1 MEPARIQH
9 LGSTKMNHPLRLVL
23 ALGAIFFTGS
33 FAAAQ
38 SDHARIT
45 IAQEEIPLEAIVSR
59 IREISGANILYR
71 TPEGETALSKR
82 TIERIQVDNVPW
94 RKALDLAAELAGC
107 VIEEGEMD
115 ILFVSRPPKI
125 SFQLQDQDIRK
136 VIDMIGK
143 MSGANIVWAPEVSGT
158 ISLRLNEIPWRD
170 ALDVAT
176 KTLGYT
182 VVEEARGVLR
192 VVDPVSLQAQME
204 TRSYRLKYVRPPRQ
218 WVPVMTSEFVEGGAK
233 APSGDI
239 NKDFPLLGALRNV
252 ISEGAKLD
260 YVQAA
265 NTLLIRDTVQMHKRV
280 AEIIEGIDIEPAQV
294 FIDVKFV
301 STTNA
306 DLFDL
311 GVDYGD
317 NGIGISASGG
327 QIPITFPFD
336 LGSGGFEDHGIAS
349 ESGAGPFAGAGN
361 AGDTIIPDT
370 VFGALSFTQ
379 VAATLRMMQ
388 RDTSTE
394 VVQAPKLIAIDG
406 KAATI
411 FVGETIR
418 YAEAKA
424 VEGQAGGVSLS
435 VSEATS
441 SPVEVG
447 FQLLVVPHVVPG
459 TDRMMLDVIPKETS
473 LSGTGDSSLAP
484 PGFDVFTLGASGLEG
499 SIALPRKRSSTIVTS
514 MVLES
519 GQTAVIGGLT
529 TDTNVDS
536 ESRIPLLADIP
547 FLGELFQYESTTQ
560 ERRSLIVFITP
571 TILRSSEDAAA
582 LLQAELEERRRAV
595 EDGLMSLLEED
606 LGLSRLRVGADD

>member
-1 MEPARIQH
+1 
-9 LGSTKMNHPLRLVL
+9 MNHPLRVAF

-33 FAAAQ
+33 FAVAQ
-38 SDHARIT
+38 SDHARLT
-45 IAQEEIPLEAIVSR
+45 MAQEEIPLEAIVDR

-71 TPEGETALSKR
+71 TPEGEEPLSKLM
-82 TIERIQVDNVPW
+82 IERIQVDNVPW

-125 SFQLQDQDIRK
+125 SFQLQDQDIRE
-136 VIDMIGK
+136 VIDLIGK

-170 ALDVAT
+170 ALEVAT

-182 VVEEARGVLR
+182 VVEEARGILR
-192 VVDPVSLQAQME
+192 VVDPLSLQAQME
-204 TRSYRLKYVRPPRQ
+204 THSYRLKYVRPPRE
-218 WVPVMTSEFVEGGAK
+218 WVPVMTSEFVMGGSQ
-233 APSGDI
+233 APSGDVE
-239 NKDFPLLGALRNV
+239 KDFPLLAALRNV
-252 ISEGAKLD
+252 LSEGAKLD
-260 YVQAA
+260 YVQSA
-265 NTLLIRDTVQMHKRV
+265 NTLLIRDTVQMHKRIG
-280 AEIIEGIDIEPAQV
+280 EIIKEIDIEPAQV

-306 DLFDL
+306 DLYDL

-336 LGSGGFEDHGIAS
+336 IGNGGFEDSLIAT
-349 ESGAGPFAGAGN
+349 ESGNGPFVGAGN
-361 AGDTIIPDT
+361 GGSTSIPDT

-394 VVQAPKLIAIDG
+394 VVQAPKLIALDG

-418 YAEAKA
+418 YAEAKT
-424 VEGQAGGVSLS
+424 EQGQAGGLSLS
-435 VSEATS
+435 VVEASS

-459 TDRMMLDVIPKETS
+459 TDRLMLDVIPKETS

-484 PGFDVFTLGASGLEG
+484 AGFDVFTIGASGLEG

-514 MVLES
+514 MILES

-536 ESRIPLLADIP
+536 ESRIPFLAAIP
-547 FLGELFQYESTTQ
+547 FLGELFKHESSTQ

-571 TILRSSEDAAA
+571 TILRSSEDSAA

-595 EDGLMSLLEED
+595 DGGLISLLEED
-606 LGLSRLRVGADD
+606 LGLSRNYVGKDE